1 MYTETYAIDVVE
13 SATAATADTGAAIDT
28 LIKNAGNNVEH
39 PTRLS
44 DMSGGFI
51 EVAPSGNT
59 TYAYIRMNYTV
70 SAPTLL
76 PMYIRAVG
84 DAAGTNASWKVGVG
98 SGLTAAKYMKGEPT
112 TLGEE
117 GVITSAED
125 DKNNDRMYILYLEPS
140 ISGESVTP
148 QTNIYV
154 IGTNVAQGSF
164 IQIGKPYPIATSN
177 AGDIASGLNVDE
189 IDVTNEDCVPG
200 STTEGIGGFV
210 AHDVFVL
217 SDEYRATE
225 DTVSTNAKM
234 LLKKIGELDANNEF
248 DYTYKVPDD
257 EKVIQPT
264 KSENYFDNNHWAN
277 KYTIPKMDL
286 ARSMQRLI
294 INPGQVIRG

>member
-1 MYTETYAIDVVE
+1 M
-13 SATAATADTGAAIDT
+13 
-28 LIKNAGNNVEH
+28 EH

-44 DMSGGFI
+44 DMNGGYI
-51 EVAPSGNT
+51 EVAPSGVSESGV
-59 TYAYIRMNYTV
+59 YMYIRMNYTV

-84 DAAGTNASWKVGVG
+84 EKVDGSSTTYASWKIGVG
-98 SGLTAAKYMKGEPT
+98 SALTPAKYMKGEPVA
-112 TLGEE
+112 LGKAGADDGTVTES
-117 GVITSAED
+117 VISAGD
-125 DKNNDRMYILYLEPS
+125 TNANDRMYILYLEPS
-140 ISGESVTP
+140 ISKESVTS
-148 QTNIYV
+148 QTNIYI
-154 IGTNVAQGSF
+154 IGTNVEQGSF

-177 AGDIASGLNVDE
+177 VGDIASGLNANE

-200 STTEGIGGFV
+200 TTTDGTGGFV

-217 SDEYRATE
+217 G
-225 DTVSTNAKM
+225 DTHSGTGGDIVTNAEA
-234 LLKKIGELDANNEF
+234 LLQKIGELDANNEF

-264 KSENYFDNNHWAN
+264 KSEHYFDTNHWAN